1 MGLATVEPTTV
12 VKRLIPWLAIGAT
25 ALTIHT
31 AWNLRHLRRPQPP
44 IDDVTETV
52 AVLIPARDEEQSIGV
67 TIESVREQQRVA
79 HLEIHVLDDG
89 SHDATAIITKSIADK
104 DSRVHVLEEADVAP
118 PPGWLGKNYACA
130 RLSDAVDANVLVF
143 LDADVR
149 LEPMAI
155 ASLVHELRSG
165 DLDLVAP
172 YPRQEASGLLE
183 RLVQPLLVWSWAT
196 TVPLRVAETRQWASM
211 SVANGQLLVFD
222 ASAYRM
228 IGGHASVRDDV
239 IEDVALMR
247 RIREA
252 GLRAVTVD
260 GSELATCRM
269 YESSSDLI
277 DGYTKSAWR
286 AFGGPVGSVMVN
298 SLLIGLYVVP
308 ALAVVFGRGST
319 RAWGVLGYGAGVTGR
334 LLVARH
340 TGERELPD
348 ALAHPASI
356 VAFVVINKL
365 SWWRHL
371 TGTAQWKGRSV

>member
-1 MGLATVEPTTV
+1 MGLAAVEPATV
-12 VKRLIPWLAIGAT
+12 VKRLIPWLALGAT
-25 ALTIHT
+25 ALTVHT

-44 IDDVTETV
+44 IDGVVETV
-52 AVLIPARDEEQSIGV
+52 SVLIPARDEEQHIGP
-67 TIESVREQQRVA
+67 TIESVREQERVA
-79 HLEIHVLDDG
+79 RLNIHVLDDG
-89 SHDATAIITKSIADK
+89 SQDSTATIAKSIADQ
-104 DSRVHVLEEADVAP
+104 DARVHVHEEANVAP

-130 RLSDAVDANVLVF
+130 RLSDAVDADVLVF
-143 LDADVR
+143 LDADVV
-149 LEPMAI
+149 LEPLAI

-165 DLDLVAP
+165 GFDLVAP
-172 YPRQEASGLLE
+172 YPRQEAFGLLE

-196 TVPLRVAETRQWASM
+196 TVPLRVAEDRQWASM
-211 SVANGQLLVFD
+211 SVANGQLMVFD
-222 ASAYRM
+222 ASAYRS

-247 RIREA
+247 RVREA
-252 GLRAVTVD
+252 GLRAITVD

-269 YESSSDLI
+269 YESASDLI

-286 AFGGPVGSVMVN
+286 AFGSPAGSIAVN
-298 SLLIGLYVVP
+298 SLLMALYVVP
-308 ALAVVFGRGST
+308 ALAAVFGRGST
-319 RAWGVLGYGAGVTGR
+319 RAWGALGYAAGVTGR

-340 TGERELPD
+340 TGEREFPD

-356 VAFVVINKL
+356 LAFVVINKL